1 MSATRLST
9 TGECSLPLSD
19 TIRTPKGHRASSP
32 GGRELVPGRSRNRR
46 CFVQAKRALTKRTVL
61 LSNKRRSII
70 NKSLTRIARKKSPDN
85 AAAQKDYIDRVFANI
100 STTTSA
106 QEAAASPDL
115 IIEAIVENLKTKQD
129 LFQRFDG
136 IAPAHTIFASNTS
149 SLSVRKI
156 AELVSDER
164 KKRFLALHYF
174 NPVPA
179 MRLVRR
185 TLSFLPLFV
194 GPRRA
199 DFHVL
204 PRAIGAGRDRFYE
217 RNFS

>member
-1 MSATRLST
+1 MGLLSGRKGTSAGKVEEST
-9 TGECSLPLSD
+9 AAGVLLRP
-19 TIRTPKGHRASSP
+19 R
-32 GGRELVPGRSRNRR
+32 
-46 CFVQAKRALTKRTVL
+46 KRALTKKDCSAFARG
-61 LSNKRRSII
+61 NNRRSII
-70 NKSLTRIARKKSPDN
+70 NKSLTRIARKKSPDD

-115 IIEAIVENLKTKQD
+115 IVEAIVENLKTKQD

-179 MRLVRR
+179 MRLVRKTLFSSSPCSSQVQR
-185 TLSFLPLFV
+185 T
-194 GPRRA
+194 

-204 PRAIGAGRDRFYE
+204 PRSGRSRLFL
-217 RNFS
+217 RARLLLKSLRTSSS

>member
-1 MSATRLST
+1 M
-9 TGECSLPLSD
+9 
-19 TIRTPKGHRASSP
+19 
-32 GGRELVPGRSRNRR
+32 PGRSRNRTLPER
-46 CFVQAKRALTKRTVL
+46 FVRAKRVLTQATDLSALPPV
-61 LSNKRRSII
+61 SAKRRSII
-70 NKSLTRIARKKSPDN
+70 NKSLTRIARKKSPDD

-115 IIEAIVENLKTKQD
+115 IVEAIVENLKTKQD
-129 LFQRFDG
+129 LFRRFDG

-179 MRLVRR
+179 MRLVSHDDPRLIR
-185 TLSFLPLFV
+185 LS
-194 GPRRA
+194 
-199 DFHVL
+199 
-204 PRAIGAGRDRFYE
+204 
-217 RNFS
+217 

>member
-1 MSATRLST
+1 MGKVRE
-9 TGECSLPLSD
+9 GRGIDHC
-19 TIRTPKGHRASSP
+19 RNASSRATSADEKGLFCLLP
-32 GGRELVPGRSRNRR
+32 AENTTRR
-46 CFVQAKRALTKRTVL
+46 T
-61 LSNKRRSII
+61 II
-70 NKSLTRIARKKSPDN
+70 NKSLTRIARKKSPDD

-115 IIEAIVENLKTKQD
+115 IVEAIVENLKTKQD

-156 AELVSDER
+156 AQLVSDER

-179 MRLVRR
+179 MRLVR
-185 TLSFLPLFV
+185 TFSSFLPPTLIV
-194 GPRRA
+194 SGGPGM
-199 DFHVL
+199 
-204 PRAIGAGRDRFYE
+204 P
-217 RNFS
+217 S

>member
-1 MSATRLST
+1 MLLHPRKPSAD
-9 TGECSLPLSD
+9 E
-19 TIRTPKGHRASSP
+19 KGLFCLCPRD
-32 GGRELVPGRSRNRR
+32 N
-46 CFVQAKRALTKRTVL
+46 
-61 LSNKRRSII
+61 RRSII
-70 NKSLTRIARKKSPDN
+70 NKSLTRIARKKSPDD

-106 QEAAASPDL
+106 QEASASPDL
-115 IIEAIVENLKTKQD
+115 IVEAIVENLKTKQD

-179 MRLVRR
+179 MRLVRK
-185 TLSFLPLFV
+185 TLFSSSPCSS
-194 GPRRA
+194 GPTKLTPMFSR
-199 DFHVL
+199 DW
-204 PRAIGAGRDRFYE
+204 AGGDRFYE
-217 RNFS
+217 RDFS

>member
-1 MSATRLST
+1 M
-9 TGECSLPLSD
+9 
-19 TIRTPKGHRASSP
+19 
-32 GGRELVPGRSRNRR
+32 PGRSRNRR
-46 CFVQAKRALTKRTVL
+46 CFVQAKRRALTKRTVL

-70 NKSLTRIARKKSPDN
+70 NKSLTRVARKKSPDD

-115 IIEAIVENLKTKQD
+115 IVEAIVENLKTKQD

-199 DFHVL
+199 DFHVSPARDWGRSRSFL
-204 PRAIGAGRDRFYE
+204 RAKLLLK
-217 RNFS
+217 SLKTSSS